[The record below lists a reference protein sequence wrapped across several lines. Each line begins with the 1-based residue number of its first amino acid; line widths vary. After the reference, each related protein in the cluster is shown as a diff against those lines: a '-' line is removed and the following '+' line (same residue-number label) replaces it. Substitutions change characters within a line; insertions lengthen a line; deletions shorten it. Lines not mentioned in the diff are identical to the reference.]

1 MPGDQQGRRRR
12 RRSRRRG
19 SHAIERQVAGQG
31 ATERASRARR
41 PEARQP
47 LAQWNWRTFPVL
59 FAFVAG
65 VVLMGFAAMVGPT
78 LFAVVFFAGLFGV
91 AFCLAHIVTRVIIAG
106 RRQQGE
112 RDSRPSTGSE

>member
-1 MPGDQQGRRRR
+1 MPGEQQGKRRRR
-12 RRSRRRG
+12 RARRRD

-31 ATERASRARR
+31 AAERASYDRR

-65 VVLMGFAAMVGPT
+65 AVLMGLAAMAEPT
-78 LFAVVFFAGLFGV
+78 FFAVFFFAGLFGV
-91 AFCLAHIVTRVIIAG
+91 AFALAHVVTRVIIA
-106 RRQQGE
+106 RRRE
-112 RDSRPSTGSE
+112 